1 MKLFLNIFVLLL
13 LSVGS
18 FVQADTASV
27 SAAPRRMG
35 DVIYDYHGNA
45 VREGDRV
52 RYRYNEAI
60 GTVIRVEPRTNRLDV
75 DWNIV
80 GSGYGRL
87 LPGDSI
93 ILDSGFDHEDP
104 YGFVFDYDGNRVST
118 GDIVSYRYNE
128 AVGTVVAVYPN
139 SNRLDVDWNIVGS
152 GYGRLLSAND
162 VSLRSGDGNN
172 QGVIFDAYGN
182 RVSVGDVVSY
192 RYNEA
197 VGTVVG
203 VYPSSNRVDVDW
215 NIVGSG
221 YGRQLPG
228 EDVILR

>member
-1 MKLFLNIFVLLL
+1 MKLFLNVFVLLL

-18 FVQADTASV
+18 FVQADTTSV
-27 SAAPRRMG
+27 NIAPRRIG
-35 DVIYDYHGNA
+35 DVIYDANGNA

-87 LPGDSI
+87 LPGDSV
-93 ILDSGFDHEDP
+93 ILDSSDYNDP
-104 YGFVFDYDGNRVST
+104 YGFVFDYYGNRVST
-118 GDIVSYRYNE
+118 GDIVSYLYNE

-152 GYGRLLSAND
+152 GYGRQLSAND
-162 VSLRSGDGNN
+162 VTLRSSDNDY
-172 QGVIFDAYGN
+172 GVIFDAYGN
-182 RVSVGDVVSY
+182 QVRVGDVVKY

-203 VYPSSNRVDVDW
+203 VYPASNRVDVDW